1 MSATTPKDL
10 DDLEFS
16 NTNAWDTRQLV
27 TMALM
32 CAIAALLS
40 FVQLPLI
47 PGVTFLTYDP
57 SLMPAMVCGFAF
69 GPGAG
74 IAVGAIAAVI
84 HGLILGEWV
93 GSLMNIVATLCFVWP
108 AAAIYRR
115 KRTFKSGIIG
125 LLVGVLA
132 ATAGAVVSN
141 LTIGVA
147 FWYGSVDVILPMLLP
162 AILPFN
168 LVKGIVNAILTLI
181 VYKAVSNL
189 ITPKKSQ
196 VEGPLTQS
204 RLPRKAVRNA
214 RMIECM
220 EIEFTYDGEH
230 QALAGIDLK
239 VDAGEFVCVLGGNGS
254 GKSTLAKH
262 LNALL
267 VPDKGSVVVD
277 GNDTA
282 EPRHVYRIRST
293 AGMVFQNPDDQLV
306 ASLVE
311 DDVAFGPENLG
322 VETAELA
329 HRVRDALQEVGL
341 VGFEKHETFALS
353 GGQSSA

>member
-1 MSATTPKDL
+1 MPASTPKDL
-10 DDLEFS
+10 DNLEFS
-16 NTNAWDTRQLV
+16 NTNTWDTRQLV

-40 FVQLPLI
+40 FIQLPLI

-74 IAVGAIAAVI
+74 IAVGAIAAII

-115 KRTFKSGIIG
+115 KRTFKSGVIG
-125 LLVGVLA
+125 LIVGVLA

-168 LVKGIVNAILTLI
+168 LMKGIVNAVLTLI

-196 VEGPLTQS
+196 V
-204 RLPRKAVRNA
+204 
-214 RMIECM
+214 
-220 EIEFTYDGEH
+220 
-230 QALAGIDLK
+230 
-239 VDAGEFVCVLGGNGS
+239 
-254 GKSTLAKH
+254 
-262 LNALL
+262 
-267 VPDKGSVVVD
+267 KG
-277 GNDTA
+277 
-282 EPRHVYRIRST
+282 R
-293 AGMVFQNPDDQLV
+293 
-306 ASLVE
+306 
-311 DDVAFGPENLG
+311 
-322 VETAELA
+322 
-329 HRVRDALQEVGL
+329 
-341 VGFEKHETFALS
+341 
-353 GGQSSA
+353 

>member
-27 TMALM
+27 TMALL

-196 VEGPLTQS
+196 V
-204 RLPRKAVRNA
+204 
-214 RMIECM
+214 
-220 EIEFTYDGEH
+220 
-230 QALAGIDLK
+230 
-239 VDAGEFVCVLGGNGS
+239 
-254 GKSTLAKH
+254 
-262 LNALL
+262 
-267 VPDKGSVVVD
+267 KG
-277 GNDTA
+277 
-282 EPRHVYRIRST
+282 R
-293 AGMVFQNPDDQLV
+293 
-306 ASLVE
+306 
-311 DDVAFGPENLG
+311 
-322 VETAELA
+322 
-329 HRVRDALQEVGL
+329 
-341 VGFEKHETFALS
+341 
-353 GGQSSA
+353 

>member
-1 MSATTPKDL
+1 MAADARKD
-10 DDLEFS
+10 DNLEFT
-16 NTNAWDTRQLV
+16 NTNTWDTRQLV

-40 FVQLPLI
+40 FAQIPLPLV
-47 PGVTFLTYDP
+47 PPFLTYDP

-115 KRTFKSGIIG
+115 SRTFKSGVVG
-125 LLVGVLA
+125 LVVGVLA

-168 LVKGIVNAILTLI
+168 LVKGIANAVLTLI

-189 ITPKKSQ
+189 ITPKKAQ
-196 VEGPLTQS
+196 V
-204 RLPRKAVRNA
+204 
-214 RMIECM
+214 
-220 EIEFTYDGEH
+220 
-230 QALAGIDLK
+230 
-239 VDAGEFVCVLGGNGS
+239 
-254 GKSTLAKH
+254 
-262 LNALL
+262 
-267 VPDKGSVVVD
+267 KG
-277 GNDTA
+277 
-282 EPRHVYRIRST
+282 RH
-293 AGMVFQNPDDQLV
+293 
-306 ASLVE
+306 
-311 DDVAFGPENLG
+311 
-322 VETAELA
+322 
-329 HRVRDALQEVGL
+329 
-341 VGFEKHETFALS
+341 
-353 GGQSSA
+353 SA

>member
-162 AILPFN
+162 AILQLN

-189 ITPKKSQ
+189 VTPKKSQ
-196 VEGPLTQS
+196 V
-204 RLPRKAVRNA
+204 
-214 RMIECM
+214 
-220 EIEFTYDGEH
+220 
-230 QALAGIDLK
+230 
-239 VDAGEFVCVLGGNGS
+239 
-254 GKSTLAKH
+254 
-262 LNALL
+262 
-267 VPDKGSVVVD
+267 KG
-277 GNDTA
+277 
-282 EPRHVYRIRST
+282 R
-293 AGMVFQNPDDQLV
+293 
-306 ASLVE
+306 
-311 DDVAFGPENLG
+311 
-322 VETAELA
+322 
-329 HRVRDALQEVGL
+329 
-341 VGFEKHETFALS
+341 
-353 GGQSSA
+353 

>member
-196 VEGPLTQS
+196 V
-204 RLPRKAVRNA
+204 
-214 RMIECM
+214 
-220 EIEFTYDGEH
+220 
-230 QALAGIDLK
+230 
-239 VDAGEFVCVLGGNGS
+239 
-254 GKSTLAKH
+254 
-262 LNALL
+262 
-267 VPDKGSVVVD
+267 KG
-277 GNDTA
+277 
-282 EPRHVYRIRST
+282 R
-293 AGMVFQNPDDQLV
+293 
-306 ASLVE
+306 
-311 DDVAFGPENLG
+311 
-322 VETAELA
+322 
-329 HRVRDALQEVGL
+329 
-341 VGFEKHETFALS
+341 
-353 GGQSSA
+353 